1 MIPLDSSIPTV
12 LLIWFQTIADA
23 IPTRAR
29 TTVVEL
35 VFGCMLTGRGH
46 VTQAIAA
53 ITPRRGWRAYFR
65 MIETGGFSW
74 LDIVHALCRIVR
86 DSFVRQDCCVM
97 ALDDTLL
104 LRSSKK
110 APGAARRFDHAGKP
124 NRPRHVLA
132 QNLVSLSTVIGPPGR
147 RRSLPLVSRLS
158 DDGLD
163 GGKLTTAKI
172 LIGAVLHQLRPDI
185 LLVDAWFMRARLVLW
200 AVARG
205 ITVVGQARLD
215 TALFL
220 RPRPRRGRP
229 AKYGMRFDRDKL
241 ALLSR
246 SASAST
252 TMCRSASAASGSGPA
267 SSAVWRSAPSG
278 SRCASRGVGPRTGC
292 CCRPIR
298 PCRRRRSSGSMPT
311 AGQLSPCS
319 TA

>member
-12 LLIWFQTIADA
+12 LLIWFQAIADA

-46 VTQAIAA
+46 VTQAISA

-86 DSFVRQDCCVM
+86 DSFVQQDCCVM

-147 RRSLPLVSRLS
+147 RRSLPLASRLS

-185 LLVDAWFMRARLVLW
+185 LLVDA
-200 AVARG
+200 
-205 ITVVGQARLD
+205 
-215 TALFL
+215 
-220 RPRPRRGRP
+220 
-229 AKYGMRFDRDKL
+229 
-241 ALLSR
+241 
-246 SASAST
+246 
-252 TMCRSASAASGSGPA
+252 
-267 SSAVWRSAPSG
+267 
-278 SRCASRGVGPRTGC
+278 
-292 CCRPIR
+292 
-298 PCRRRRSSGSMPT
+298 
-311 AGQLSPCS
+311 
-319 TA
+319 

>member
-163 GGKLTTAKI
+163 GGKLAKI

-220 RPRPRRGRP
+220 RPRAR
-229 AKYGMRFDRDKL
+229 
-241 ALLSR
+241 
-246 SASAST
+246 
-252 TMCRSASAASGSGPA
+252 
-267 SSAVWRSAPSG
+267 
-278 SRCASRGVGPRTGC
+278 
-292 CCRPIR
+292 
-298 PCRRRRSSGSMPT
+298 T
-311 AGQLSPCS
+311 AGQVRHAVRPRQARPPAGRREAPRRLPQCADPLPQLPVPGPLPRRSGGPRRLDLAARQGALDQEPAAAVDRSDHAAGGDHPALCRPLDN
-319 TA
+319 

>member
-1 MIPLDSSIPTV
+1 MPGN
-12 LLIWFQTIADA
+12 
-23 IPTRAR
+23 R
-29 TTVVEL
+29 T
-35 VFGCMLTGRGH
+35 
-46 VTQAIAA
+46 
-53 ITPRRGWRAYFR
+53 
-65 MIETGGFSW
+65 
-74 LDIVHALCRIVR
+74 
-86 DSFVRQDCCVM
+86 
-97 ALDDTLL
+97 
-104 LRSSKK
+104 
-110 APGAARRFDHAGKP
+110 
-124 NRPRHVLA
+124 HVLA
-132 QNLVSLSTVIGPPGR
+132 QNLVSLSTVIGAAAEPSPG
-147 RRSLPLVSRLS
+147 LPSVR
-158 DDGLD
+158 LD
-163 GGKLTTAKI
+163 GGKLTKI

-241 ALLSR
+241 TLLSR

-267 SSAVWRSAPSG
+267 FSAVWRSAPSG

-298 PCRRRRSSGSMPT
+298 P
-311 AGQLSPCS
+311 
-319 TA
+319 

>member
-1 MIPLDSSIPTV
+1 MPI
-12 LLIWFQTIADA
+12 
-23 IPTRAR
+23 RAR

-46 VTQAIAA
+46 VTQAISA

-147 RRSLPLVSRLS
+147 RRSLPLASRLS

-163 GGKLTTAKI
+163 GGKLTTAVARQSKPLVQRQSGI
-172 LIGAVLHQLRPDI
+172 HPMVEQRLIGKLMSSPKPPEAGAQ
-185 LLVDAWFMRARLVLW
+185 RARFYISL
-200 AVARG
+200 
-205 ITVVGQARLD
+205 TVGHHNSRMQLTLD
-215 TALFL
+215 DTH
-220 RPRPRRGRP
+220 RR
-229 AKYGMRFDRDKL
+229 
-241 ALLSR
+241 
-246 SASAST
+246 
-252 TMCRSASAASGSGPA
+252 
-267 SSAVWRSAPSG
+267 
-278 SRCASRGVGPRTGC
+278 
-292 CCRPIR
+292 
-298 PCRRRRSSGSMPT
+298 
-311 AGQLSPCS
+311 Q
-319 TA
+319 

>member
-1 MIPLDSSIPTV
+1 MSFLDTLSSMPRKCLGQDNIPTV

-86 DSFVRQDCCVM
+86 DSFVQQDCCVM

-124 NRPRHVLA
+124 NPFLGADPRLP
-132 QNLVSLSTVIGPPGR
+132 PPGLGAAAEPSPGLPSVR
-147 RRSLPLVSRLS
+147 RRP
-158 DDGLD
+158 
-163 GGKLTTAKI
+163 
-172 LIGAVLHQLRPDI
+172 
-185 LLVDAWFMRARLVLW
+185 
-200 AVARG
+200 
-205 ITVVGQARLD
+205 
-215 TALFL
+215 
-220 RPRPRRGRP
+220 
-229 AKYGMRFDRDKL
+229 
-241 ALLSR
+241 
-246 SASAST
+246 
-252 TMCRSASAASGSGPA
+252 
-267 SSAVWRSAPSG
+267 
-278 SRCASRGVGPRTGC
+278 
-292 CCRPIR
+292 
-298 PCRRRRSSGSMPT
+298 
-311 AGQLSPCS
+311 
-319 TA
+319 

>member
-1 MIPLDSSIPTV
+1 MIPLDGSIPTV
-12 LLIWFQTIADA
+12 LLIWFQTIAAA
-23 IPTRAR
+23 IPSRAR
-29 TTVVEL
+29 TTVMEL

-46 VTQAIAA
+46 VTQAISA

-65 MIETGGFSW
+65 MIETDGFSW

-86 DSFVRQDCCVM
+86 DSFVQQNCCVM

-147 RRSLPLVSRLS
+147 RRSLPLASRLS

-163 GGKLTTAKI
+163 GGKLAKI

-220 RPRPRRGRP
+220 RPRSRRGRGRP
-229 AKYGMRFDRDKL
+229 STAGGSTATSSPSCRS
-241 ALLSR
+241 SR

-298 PCRRRRSSGSMPT
+298 P
-311 AGQLSPCS
+311 
-319 TA
+319 

>member
-1 MIPLDSSIPTV
+1 MNTVIPLDSSIPTV

-23 IPTRAR
+23 IPIRAR

-35 VFGCMLTGRGH
+35 VFGCMLTGH
-46 VTQAIAA
+46 VTQAISA

-65 MIETGGFSW
+65 MIETDGFSW

-97 ALDDTLL
+97 ALDDPLP
-104 LRSSKK
+104 RRPSKK

-147 RRSLPLVSRLS
+147 RRSLPLASRLS

-172 LIGAVLHQLRPDI
+172 LIGAVLHQLRPNI

-200 AVARG
+200 AMARG
-205 ITVVGQARLD
+205 ITVVCQARLD
-215 TALFL
+215 TAPSL
-220 RPRPRRGRP
+220 RPRRGRP
-229 AKYGMRFDRDKL
+229 G
-241 ALLSR
+241 
-246 SASAST
+246 
-252 TMCRSASAASGSGPA
+252 
-267 SSAVWRSAPSG
+267 
-278 SRCASRGVGPRTGC
+278 
-292 CCRPIR
+292 
-298 PCRRRRSSGSMPT
+298 T
-311 AGQLSPCS
+311 ACGS
-319 TA
+319 TATSSPSCREAPRRLPQCTDPLPQL